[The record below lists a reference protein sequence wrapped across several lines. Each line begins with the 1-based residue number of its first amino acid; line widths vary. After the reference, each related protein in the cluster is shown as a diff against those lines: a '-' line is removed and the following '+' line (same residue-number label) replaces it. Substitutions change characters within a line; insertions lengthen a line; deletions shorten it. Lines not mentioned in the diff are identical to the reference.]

1 MTEPR
6 KATDVLLDVESKVSM
21 LLDIIRAQD
30 LNIKVLSNKLND
42 VIGRLEKQ
50 QAAPPK
56 IVVET
61 TQTAPIAPPMMPPTF
76 TQIPA
81 GEPERNIPVTAE
93 SKLPQAESL
102 QGFRRNSRP
111 ETYAGD
117 NAILP
122 RPEQEIRMPVQLPK
136 TAPMGRNG
144 VMPPPGRGPGSE
156 VIATVPP
163 EATNPRNNKKGVF
176 APPNPRG
183 TPMAPMGAPNPMMAP
198 PGTPNPMMSPM
209 EEQAP
214 LSAQEQMQVAQGQ
227 IPVMQRCVDRNG
239 KSIFLADVEI
249 ADLST
254 GQPAFKTRTNGT
266 GKWMASLGIG
276 AYRVTI
282 SKRASQNKE
291 KLEAVQDIQVDG
303 AQSPL
308 ELPMMIIK

>member
-6 KATDVLLDVESKVSM
+6 KATDVLIDLESKVSM

-42 VIGRLEKQ
+42 VIGRLDKQ
-50 QAAPPK
+50 QAGPPK

-61 TQTAPIAPPMMPPTF
+61 VQTPAAPPIMPPTF

-81 GEPERNIPVTAE
+81 GDPERNIPVTAE
-93 SKLPQAESL
+93 SKLPQTQVP

-111 ETYAGD
+111 ESYAGD
-117 NAILP
+117 HAYLP
-122 RPEQEIRMPVQLPK
+122 NPQQQPQQEVKMPVQMPVQMPK
-136 TAPMGRNG
+136 MPPGRQG
-144 VMPPPGRGPGSE
+144 VMAPPGRGQDSSV
-156 VIATVPP
+156 VIPQ
-163 EATNPRNNKKGVF
+163 EATANPRNKQGVMGGPTPKGSPF
-176 APPNPRG
+176 APPG
-183 TPMAPMGAPNPMMAP
+183 SQNPMMAP
-198 PGTPNPMMSPM
+198 PPPPEGTDTPIQHTPGN
-209 EEQAP
+209 
-214 LSAQEQMQVAQGQ
+214 
-227 IPVMQRCVDRNG
+227 IPVMQRCVDKNG
-239 KSIFLADVEI
+239 KSIFLADVDI
-249 ADLST
+249 IDLST
-254 GQPAFKTRTNGT
+254 GQPFFKTRTNGT

-303 AQSPL
+303 TQSPL

>member
-6 KATDVLLDVESKVSM
+6 KATDVLLDVEAKVSM

-42 VIGRLEKQ
+42 VMARLEKQ

-56 IVVET
+56 IVVEAVQT
-61 TQTAPIAPPMMPPTF
+61 TPSAPPPVLPPGF

-93 SKLPQAESL
+93 SKLPQTETP

-117 NAILP
+117 NAYLP
-122 RPEQEIRMPVQLPK
+122 HPEQMSPQPPRMPVPRPSPN
-136 TAPMGRNG
+136 A
-144 VMPPPGRGPGSE
+144 PPPGRGPESS
-156 VIATVPP
+156 VTVPP
-163 EATNPRNNKKGVF
+163 PAMENKRAGRSVL
-176 APPNPRG
+176 APPNPHG
-183 TPMAPMGAPNPMMAP
+183 SPLAQQQP
-198 PGTPNPMMSPM
+198 PP
-209 EEQAP
+209 
-214 LSAQEQMQVAQGQ
+214 AQEQQAAPQPVHGQ
-227 IPVMQRCVDRNG
+227 IPVMQRCVDKNG

-249 ADLST
+249 TDMATS
-254 GQPAFKTRTNGT
+254 QPIFKTRTNGT

-282 SKRASQNKE
+282 SKRASMNKE

>member
-6 KATDVLLDVESKVSM
+6 KATDVLLDLESKVSM

-42 VIGRLEKQ
+42 VIGRLDKQ
-50 QAAPPK
+50 QAGPPK

-61 TQTAPIAPPMMPPTF
+61 VRTPSAPPIMPPTF

-81 GEPERNIPVTAE
+81 GDPERNIPVTAE
-93 SKLPQAESL
+93 SKLPQAEVP

-111 ETYAGD
+111 ESYAGD
-117 NAILP
+117 NAYLP
-122 RPEQEIRMPVQLPK
+122 HQQQQQEVKMPVQLPK
-136 TAPMGRNG
+136 MPPGRQGAN
-144 VMPPPGRGPGSE
+144 VAPPGRGPESSV
-156 VIATVPP
+156 VIPP
-163 EATNPRNNKKGVF
+163 EATANPRNKKGVMAGPAPKGSPF
-176 APPNPRG
+176 APAG
-183 TPMAPMGAPNPMMAP
+183 SPNPMMAP
-198 PGTPNPMMSPM
+198 PPPPEDMEPPM
-209 EEQAP
+209 QHAP
-214 LSAQEQMQVAQGQ
+214 GN
-227 IPVMQRCVDRNG
+227 IPVMQRCVDKNG

-249 ADLST
+249 IDLST
-254 GQPAFKTRTNGT
+254 GQPFFKTRTNGT

>member
-1 MTEPR
+1 MTETR
-6 KATDVLLDVESKVSM
+6 KATDVLLDLESKVGM

-61 TQTAPIAPPMMPPTF
+61 TQTAPVAPPMMPPTF

-81 GEPERNIPVTAE
+81 GEPERTIPVTAE
-93 SKLPQAESL
+93 SKLPQTEVP

-122 RPEQEIRMPVQLPK
+122 RPEEIRMPVQLPK

-144 VMPPPGRGPGSE
+144 VMPPPGRTQGSE
-156 VIATVPP
+156 VTAMAPP
-163 EATNPRNNKKGVF
+163 TATNPRNNKKGVF
-176 APPNPRG
+176 APPNPQG
-183 TPMAPMGAPNPMMAP
+183 SPMAPHGSPNPMMAP
-198 PGTPNPMMSPM
+198 QM
-209 EEQAP
+209 EEQMP
-214 LSAQEQMQVAQGQ
+214 QQQAQAAQGQ
-227 IPVMQRCVDRNG
+227 IPVMQRCVDKNG

-249 ADLST
+249 VDLST
-254 GQPAFKTRTNGT
+254 GQPVEKTRTNGT
-266 GKWMASLGIG
+266 GKWMAPLGIG

-303 AQSPL
+303 TQSPL